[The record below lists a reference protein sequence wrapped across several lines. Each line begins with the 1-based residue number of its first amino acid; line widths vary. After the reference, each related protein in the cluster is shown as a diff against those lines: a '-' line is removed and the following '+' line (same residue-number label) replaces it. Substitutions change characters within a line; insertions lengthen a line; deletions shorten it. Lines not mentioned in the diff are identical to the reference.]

1 MAFKKCIKKHIAWN
15 IWKRVVEPTQN
26 KMHRLFRACW
36 IFCIKKLKL
45 QCIYKFISPK
55 GSVVAIVVS
64 LFCSVTNSYLT
75 LCDPMDCT
83 TSGFP
88 VLLSPRICWNS
99 CPLSV
104 MLSNHLILCWPL
116 SFHLQSLPPSESF
129 LKQSTLCIGCF
140 LETHIKK
147 LQGTFYDSHFY

>member
-1 MAFKKCIKKHIAWN
+1 MQSNNSCNDWMAFKKCIKKHIAWN

-55 GSVVAIVVS
+55 ASVVAIVVS

-99 CPLSV
+99 CPLCQWCYLTV
-104 MLSNHLILCWPL
+104 LSSAGPSPFTFNL
-116 SFHLQSLPPSESF
+116 FHHQNLF
-129 LKQSTLCIGCF
+129 
-140 LETHIKK
+140 
-147 LQGTFYDSHFY
+147 